1 MILQQCSVDL
11 GLDCLLWTAGISDL
25 MQFTSPYRD
34 HSTSWRRDLYIYRI
48 GKERILRKI
57 GGSTLG
63 TLTQAEIQNVLDQ
76 VMQDMTKRVGGIC
89 LHKRD
94 TMLSSDMCTIYT
106 TFEGS
111 YRGALILCA
120 DTTFWARLAR
130 YIMQEDTVDPNDFED
145 LAKEY
150 FNVVCGQIAAGL
162 YRISHSPS
170 RFRIPVF
177 YVGRYVP
184 IEDDGTQNIINYTSD
199 QNEGAQL
206 IHQLISA

>member
-34 HSTSWRRDLYIYRI
+34 HSTSWRRNLYIYRI

-63 TLTQAEIQNVLDQ
+63 TLTQAEIQNLLHQ
-76 VMQDMTKRVGGIC
+76 AMQDMTKRVGGIC

>member
-1 MILQQCSVDL
+1 M
-11 GLDCLLWTAGISDL
+11 
-25 MQFTSPYRD
+25 
-34 HSTSWRRDLYIYRI
+34 
-48 GKERILRKI
+48 
-57 GGSTLG
+57 G

-76 VMQDMTKRVGGIC
+76 VMQDMTKRIGGIC
-89 LHKRD
+89 LRKRE
-94 TMLSSDMCTIYT
+94 TMLSGDMCTIYT

-120 DTTFWARLAR
+120 DTMFWTRLAR
-130 YIMQEDTVDPNDFED
+130 YVMQEDIVDPNDFEE

-177 YVGRYVP
+177 YMGRYIP
-184 IEDDGTQNIINYTSD
+184 IAEGEEQNVINYTSD

>member
-1 MILQQCSVDL
+1 
-11 GLDCLLWTAGISDL
+11 
-25 MQFTSPYRD
+25 MQRVGGVICVYAV
-34 HSTSWRRDLYIYRI
+34 LEQ
-48 GKERILRKI
+48 GILRKI

-76 VMQDMTKRVGGIC
+76 VMQDMTKRIGGIC
-89 LHKRD
+89 LCKRD
-94 TMLSSDMCTIYT
+94 TVLSSDMCTIYT

-120 DTTFWARLAR
+120 DTAFWARLAR
-130 YIMQEDTVDPNDFED
+130 YVMQEDTVDPNDFED

-177 YVGRYVP
+177 YMGRYIP
-184 IEDDGTQNIINYTSD
+184 IEDDGTQNVINYASD